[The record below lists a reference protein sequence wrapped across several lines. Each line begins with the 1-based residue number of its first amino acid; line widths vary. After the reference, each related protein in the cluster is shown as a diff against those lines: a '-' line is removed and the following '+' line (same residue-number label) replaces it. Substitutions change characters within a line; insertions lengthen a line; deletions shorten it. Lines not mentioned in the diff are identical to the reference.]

1 MTEKI
6 EPGRRTGQVHAPS
19 SKSQAHRLL
28 IAASLSK
35 EGADIRCDDLSADI
49 SATIKC
55 LQALGADISREGD
68 VLHVGAVKPGREACT
83 LYCGE
88 SGSTLRFLLPL
99 CGALGAAG
107 TFRREGRLP
116 ERPLHPLDEQLRAH
130 GMVIESD
137 GADLRVSGQLTPGAY
152 TLPGNVSSQYVTGL
166 LMALPLLEGN
176 STLTIEGA
184 LESADY
190 VAMTLDT
197 LEKSGV
203 RVNKTPG
210 GYAISGSQTYRVTDG
225 ARVEGDY
232 SSAAFLLCMGAL
244 SDGGVT
250 VHNLDAQS
258 RQGDRRIA
266 ELLASFGAQVE
277 YGEDCVTVRRGALHG
292 VMVDAAMIPDLVP
305 TLAAV
310 AALSEGET
318 RFIHAE
324 RLRLKESDR
333 LAATAR
339 LLNDLGADVSETQ
352 DGLIV
357 RGRESLAGGTV
368 DPCGDHRL
376 AMTAAV
382 AACGC
387 RSAVCVRDAECVRK
401 SYPKFWDDL
410 RSLEVE

>member
-203 RVNKTPG
+203 RIEKMPG
-210 GYAISGSQTYRVTDG
+210 GYAISGGQTCRVTDG

-292 VMVDAAMIPDLVP
+292 VTVEAAMIPDLVP

-352 DGLIV
+352 DGLIA